1 MLAPHQTAF
10 VFITLLATFGDQIE
24 DSTAEQC
31 ALVSKPIA
39 QTHTHTHT
47 HCEVSNVN
55 WKLAAS
61 RHQKA
66 IFRKRAP
73 SFSCFYLASITI
85 SGSIRVWIGAQG
97 IATFI
102 NIIDPQLRQ
111 NDGSCLPANSNLIWF
126 KLTDWLQHFSQER
139 TGDLHNRT
147 LFLASLCGSLHCRT
161 FLIAF
166 RLSHP
171 RCLLTGAAAVSSFSS
186 TGTSIK
192 INTDSTLKV
201 LDRVCGDSVAVRM
214 HSVALSCESASSFNL
229 YCLIEL
235 LSLLNL
241 LFLEI

>member
-24 DSTAEQC
+24 DSTTEQC

-39 QTHTHTHT
+39 QTHT

-126 KLTDWLQHFSQER
+126 KLTDCNTLAEREREICTIEHFS
-139 TGDLHNRT
+139 LL
-147 LFLASLCGSLHCRT
+147 LFAVLFTAVHFWSHFASPTPAVFSLVLLP
-161 FLIAF
+161 FP
-166 RLSHP
+166 LSH
-171 RCLLTGAAAVSSFSS
+171 RQA
-186 TGTSIK
+186 
-192 INTDSTLKV
+192 
-201 LDRVCGDSVAVRM
+201 
-214 HSVALSCESASSFNL
+214 HQ
-229 YCLIEL
+229 
-235 LSLLNL
+235 
-241 LFLEI
+241 